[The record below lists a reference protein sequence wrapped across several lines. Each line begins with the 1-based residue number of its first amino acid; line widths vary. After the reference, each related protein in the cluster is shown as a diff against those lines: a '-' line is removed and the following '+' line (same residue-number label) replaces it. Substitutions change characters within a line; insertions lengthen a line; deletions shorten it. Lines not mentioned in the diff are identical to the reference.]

1 MEISLSIIYCKN
13 NSSSL
18 LNLIL
23 YESVSVN
30 MKISEIKLYSP
41 FVLRMKLNYN
51 LTICFAYLQEP
62 QWLQRNLLVSRA
74 LQPHLTLAAQGVIIT
89 HFHYNQ
95 FHKSNLTTGFLI
107 LNGYLLGA
115 GSFKI
120 FTMSAQLFVFRF
132 IGVVK
137 FRN

>member
-41 FVLRMKLNYN
+41 YVLRMKLN
-51 LTICFAYLQEP
+51 
-62 QWLQRNLLVSRA
+62 
-74 LQPHLTLAAQGVIIT
+74 
-89 HFHYNQ
+89 
-95 FHKSNLTTGFLI
+95 SNLTKLE
-107 LNGYLLGA
+107 
-115 GSFKI
+115 
-120 FTMSAQLFVFRF
+120 AQPTEPVSLT
-132 IGVVK
+132 
-137 FRN
+137 